1 MRKLNITLTGCI
13 LFICIGFLTITTIND
28 AKAQIKG
35 ADLSWV
41 TQMEASGYKWK
52 DANGNYGD
60 IFAICKGLGINA
72 CRLRVWVNPSGGWC
86 GKADVIAKAKRAK
99 AQGMYIFIA
108 FHFSDSWA
116 DPAKQNKPSAWASHN
131 ISQLYTDVYNHV
143 RDVLSGLISA
153 GCTPYLVQI
162 GNETNNGLLW
172 PEGKASTY
180 PKQYAGLITSG
191 YNAVK
196 SLCSASVVVHVSN
209 GWDNSLFRWN
219 FDILKNNGAKYD
231 AIGMSLYPSTSD
243 WSTKISQC
251 RTNIAD
257 MKSRYGKWCL
267 LSEIGIA
274 ANSGSTGASFVKAAR
289 GLVNDVFYWEPEAY
303 NWQGYGLGA
312 WDYATQ
318 KPTVILTEGL
328 KSAIEQDLVLT
339 SIEKSNIDVY
349 PNPLIGENINI
360 NLNGLTGKTGIKI
373 LNVNGQVVRK
383 LVSIDEQ
390 LVTIDKTG
398 LKSGIY
404 FIQIDNQQQKLV
416 KTVVVK

>member
-1 MRKLNITLTGCI
+1 MKTTTKI
-13 LFICIGFLTITTIND
+13 LRTVLVLAIALFAASTNHVQAAL
-28 AKAQIKG
+28 KG

-60 IFAICKGLGINA
+60 IFAICKGLGVNA

-86 GKADVIAKAKRAK
+86 GKSDVIAKAKRAK
-99 AQGMYIFIA
+99 AQGMYILIDFQ
-108 FHFSDSWA
+108 FSDTWA
-116 DPAKQNKPSAWASHN
+116 DPSHQTKPGAWSGHN

-162 GNETNNGLLW
+162 GNETSDGLLW
-172 PEGKASTY
+172 PEGQASKN
-180 PKQYAGLITSG
+180 PSQYAGLITSG

-196 SLCSASVVVHVSN
+196 SVCSASVVVHLAD
-209 GWDNSLFRWN
+209 GWNNSLYRWN
-219 FDILKNNGAKYD
+219 FDILKKYGAKYD

-251 RTNIAD
+251 RANITD
-257 MKSRYGKWCL
+257 MKSRYGKWCM

-289 GLVNDVFYWEPEAY
+289 GLVNDVYYWEPEAY

-312 WDYATQ
+312 WDGSTL
-318 KPTVILTEGL
+318 KPTVILTSGL
-328 KSAIEQDLVLT
+328 Q
-339 SIEKSNIDVY
+339 
-349 PNPLIGENINI
+349 
-360 NLNGLTGKTGIKI
+360 
-373 LNVNGQVVRK
+373 
-383 LVSIDEQ
+383 
-390 LVTIDKTG
+390 
-398 LKSGIY
+398 
-404 FIQIDNQQQKLV
+404 
-416 KTVVVK
+416 